1 MSQVYSAYKALPIP
15 DVQYDIVFRDD
26 EATSPRSH
34 DGQHLSASDQEGGGT
49 CNGDDEA
56 DEVLT
61 GVRTKAKFLR
71 DRMDAREEELRLAKA
86 ALLLKFIPLFAKHVP
101 LLPKCIQYPLEN
113 IPPVS
118 KCIPLFGAAG
128 ADAEV

>member
-34 DGQHLSASDQEGGGT
+34 DGQHLSASDQEGGGA

-86 ALLLKFIPLFAKHVP
+86 ALT
-101 LLPKCIQYPLEN
+101 PKIHTLIREARTLAPEMHTIYPR
-113 IPPVS
+113 
-118 KCIPLFGAAG
+118 K
-128 ADAEV
+128 